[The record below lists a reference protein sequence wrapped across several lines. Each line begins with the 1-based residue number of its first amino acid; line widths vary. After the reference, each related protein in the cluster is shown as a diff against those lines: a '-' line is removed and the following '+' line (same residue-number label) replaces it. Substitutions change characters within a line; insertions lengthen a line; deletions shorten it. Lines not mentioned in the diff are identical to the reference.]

1 MLRAVIKFSNQ
12 FKTCSGQHEG
22 FRSYLF
28 VVVVVM
34 KRAQNVKLDVMV
46 FSLLGG

>member
-28 VVVVVM
+28 FFFVM